1 MEILVHRDPDGNGRR
16 VEVTVQSRRPSDRV
30 GGGRGVCM
38 RRAWVTTQED
48 EDEKCKWDTVSFT
61 LVPRYEGMC
70 TIPASTFG
78 LHRGFGAT
86 YQPGLPVSL
95 APPRPVR

>member
-48 EDEKCKWDTVSFT
+48 EDEKCKWDTQSLLPWYQDTKVCVPYQRPHLGYIAG
-61 LVPRYEGMC
+61 LV
-70 TIPASTFG
+70 
-78 LHRGFGAT
+78 LHT
-86 YQPGLPVSL
+86 NLVCL
-95 APPRPVR
+95 